1 MNPTNF
7 PGYFKAYIER
17 VPEGK
22 LSDILQFSLN
32 ESIKSLVMV
41 DDAKGNSAYEK
52 GKWTIKEVVQHL
64 MDTER
69 IFCYRA
75 LAFARGEQA
84 ELQGFDHDQ
93 YVEKSNANQ
102 RSMKSIL
109 EEYKRLRASTIDLF
123 QSFSDSAMQK
133 KGIAS
138 NNELSVEQ
146 IGYVII
152 GHEMHHLRIIEERYL
167 NMR

>member
-7 PGYFKAYIER
+7 PGYFKTYIER
-17 VPEGK
+17 VPEGD
-22 LSDILQFSLN
+22 LIELLQHSLN
-32 ESIKSLVMV
+32 ECMKSLVMI
-41 DDAKGNSAYEK
+41 DDQKGNTAYAE
-52 GKWTIKEVVQHL
+52 GKWSIKEVLQHII
-64 MDTER
+64 DTER

-84 ELQGFDHDQ
+84 NIQGFDQDV
-93 YVEKSNANQ
+93 YVNESFANQ

-123 QSFSDSAMQK
+123 QSFTEEARNRM
-133 KGIAS
+133 GIAS
-138 NNELSVEQ
+138 NNKLSVEQ

-152 GHEMHHLRIIEERYL
+152 GHEMHHLAIIEERYL
-167 NMR
+167 G